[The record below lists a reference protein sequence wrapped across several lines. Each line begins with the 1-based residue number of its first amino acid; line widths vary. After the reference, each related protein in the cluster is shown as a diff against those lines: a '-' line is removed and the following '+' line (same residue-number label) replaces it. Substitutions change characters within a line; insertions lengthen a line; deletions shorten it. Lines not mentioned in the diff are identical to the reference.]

1 MAAHRRLFGVLGIL
15 LLVVLVAGGTQAGR
29 TPAALAQV
37 STGSEVFLPLVPPKL
52 YAGDPSHPGLAEA
65 TGALGL
71 NGYCIDVQ
79 GDGIDASTMA
89 NFGFRVDPAL
99 GQVLSADFDDNG
111 SPGDTADDVY
121 CVVVVANQRPAGTP
135 LPGDPYEPNKPL
147 VITWEYYDAAADA
160 TFLTVSDPIPVV
172 EVRLVGFDGV
182 VGGRALVC
190 TEGWDTTFLTGAAS
204 DAAEPDPLNKVALS
218 DWNVL
223 TGGVAIIGTPF
234 FNTTDFTTVNPADA
248 NSPLPRSEWC
258 LTVVSAAP
266 VSDIDVT
273 LSFVAVYDRN
283 TDFDDLAVTVS
294 SDGAGIDIVMATS
307 PELRHEVGGN
317 LIESQLAT
325 PNALYSTH
333 TACVLPTVP
342 GDTLDS
348 VFGIDGTVSSYHDSD
363 PTNGI
368 PDGTLCISWSE
379 SRSGREAVST
389 RVDLSAGNYLGPDDN
404 ARAVWDTNQD
414 HNGYLPNVGE
424 LLLKDWYVATTTV
437 ITTGG
442 TPDDGV
448 VTNGSID
455 VGVVFNAGTGGFY
468 GRANLN
474 EWVFGALTVD
484 ETENLALLDGVRV
497 VLTIEG
503 CGQFA
508 GDGIAPGTVQITTM
522 TNAGLV
528 PFTFDVDGSGAAVA
542 CVPGDESTI
551 TIDTFYANGHAT
563 AAPRETVT
571 LVIAGPEAPFYPP
584 ETAPQ
589 LVWAGQTVTI
599 FYGFAGSGCGDLTA
613 TFTRS
618 KTQEGAFIV
627 RGGRV
632 DGADFV
638 SMPFDDDDC
647 SATVQYERETPGE
660 VDIVA
665 TFTDTDP
672 SDGIT
677 SGEYSKVVFPLFF
690 LAIEDVTA
698 TADEA
703 LTVSE
708 QGTLEAVVRAWFPG
722 TNPSGRP
729 EELKEDG
736 RTLPAD
742 RWVLPDDWS
751 QLRGPSENRPS
762 WPSSAQ
768 LPPLQVTFYMT
779 AEPIRNS
786 FGTETRGAA
795 GFFITDGD
803 YDEFSYNTQPQTG
816 ETSVLG
822 SNARPRIINEM
833 TDTNGAADTGIF
845 GDFNLHFADC
855 AVNAR
860 TGNPYCEP
868 GDIVGNTTYYA
879 IAEYPGWR
887 GLLPPIA
894 SNQVSTEFS
903 WQGYKQVSVIDTA
916 DPGVKY
922 VVAHLRDRDGYCNA
936 IGLHN
941 VLGNVVR
948 FDIDAGGGII
958 LDAESEP
965 SFIEIDRRS
974 ATGVTFDTL
983 DDLGNAMNVDIAQPV
998 LQEDECQAWVKISN
1012 SLLTATNVL
1021 VTFPAPPVPL
1031 PGDVRITNLVC
1042 GPSGSV
1048 TVTNLSD
1055 HAVSL
1060 AGFGVRSGRAGNP
1073 PEEHLGLA
1081 GVLGAGESATYPA
1094 NEDVPWLDAASL
1106 IFAGGNDYAR
1116 LVWNEFEISARTC
1129 NGAIIAPPFVADF
1142 PLDTEGEIVLD
1153 VTVRFGEQSSAAL
1166 QTGWN
1171 LVTATGNGNVESLL
1185 GSDAAKVGSIYA
1197 WDAASGTWE
1206 RYVPGAPSFVN
1217 TLQTFEEGS
1226 VYWVEVNQPFTLRM
1240 TR

>member
-1 MAAHRRLFGVLGIL
+1 MAAHRRLFAVFGIL
-15 LLVVLVAGGTQAGR
+15 LFVVLAAGGTQVGR
-29 TPAALAQV
+29 APAVHAQV
-37 STGSEVFLPLVPPKL
+37 GTGSEVFLPLDPSKL

-65 TGALGL
+65 TGNIGL

-79 GDGIDASTMA
+79 GDGIDASTDPT
-89 NFGFRVDPAL
+89 FGFRVDPAL

-111 SPGDTADDVY
+111 SSADTADDVY
-121 CVVVVANQRPAGTP
+121 CVVVVANLRPAGTP

-147 VITWEYYDAAADA
+147 VVTWNYYDAAAGEQFTA
-160 TFLTVSDPIPVV
+160 VSDPIPVV

-204 DAAEPDPLNKVALS
+204 DAAEPDPLNKVALA
-218 DWNVL
+218 DWNVV
-223 TGGVAIIGTPF
+223 TPGVDAIGTPF
-234 FNTTDFTTVNPADA
+234 FNTTDFTTVNPDDA

-258 LTVVSAAP
+258 ITVVAAAP
-266 VSDIDVT
+266 VTDLDVT
-273 LSFVAVYDRN
+273 FSFVAVYDRN
-283 TDFDDLAVTVS
+283 TDLDDLPVTVS
-294 SDGAGIDIVMATS
+294 SDGAGIDIRTATS

-317 LIESQLAT
+317 LIESQIAT

-342 GDTLDS
+342 GDTLETMFD
-348 VFGIDGTVSSYHDSD
+348 VTGTVSSYHDAD
-363 PTNGI
+363 ATNGI
-368 PDGTLCISWSE
+368 PDGTLCLSWSE
-379 SRSGREAVST
+379 SRPGREAVSA
-389 RVDLSAGNYLGPDDN
+389 RVNLSAGNYLGPAN
-404 ARAVWDTNQD
+404 NVRAAWDTND
-414 HNGYLPNVGE
+414 DDNGYLPNVGE

-448 VTNGSID
+448 VTNGSLD
-455 VGVVFNAGTGGFY
+455 VPVVFNAGTGGFY
-468 GRANLN
+468 GRVNLN
-474 EWVFGALTVD
+474 EWVFGALAPD
-484 ETENLALLDGVRV
+484 DPDISLLDGVTV
-497 VLTIEG
+497 VLTIDG
-503 CGQFA
+503 CGQFY
-508 GDGIAPGTVQITTM
+508 GDGIPAGTIELTTT

-528 PFTFDVDGSGAAVA
+528 PFTFDVDGSGAATA
-542 CVPGDESTI
+542 CVPGNESTI
-551 TIDTFYANGHAT
+551 TIDTFYANGRPT
-563 AAPRETVT
+563 AAPRETIT
-571 LVIAGPEAPFYPP
+571 FVIAGPTAPYYPP
-584 ETAPQ
+584 ESAPQ

-599 FYGFAGSGCGDLTA
+599 FYGFAGSGCGDLVA

-627 RGGRV
+627 RGGRI
-632 DGADFV
+632 DGADSV
-638 SMPFDDDDC
+638 TLAFDDDDC
-647 SATVQYERETPGE
+647 SAAVQYERETPGE
-660 VDIVA
+660 VDITA
-665 TFTDTDP
+665 TFTDVDP

-703 LTVSE
+703 LSVSE
-708 QGTLEAVVRAWFPG
+708 RGLLEATVRAWFPG

-742 RWVLPDDWS
+742 RWVLPDDWD
-751 QLRGPSENRPS
+751 QLRGPSESRPS
-762 WPSSAQ
+762 WPGTAP
-768 LPPLQVTFYMT
+768 LPALQVTFYMA
-779 AEPIRNS
+779 AEPVRNA
-786 FGTETRGAA
+786 FGSDARGAS
-795 GFFITDGD
+795 GFFVTDGD
-803 YDEFSYNTQPQTG
+803 YDEFSYDTQPQTG
-816 ETSVLG
+816 ERSVLG
-822 SNARPRIINEM
+822 SLERPRIINEM
-833 TDTNGAADTGIF
+833 TDTRGAADTGIF

-855 AVNAR
+855 SLNAR

-879 IAEYPGWR
+879 VAEYPGWR

-894 SNQVSTEFS
+894 SNRVSTEFS
-903 WQGYKQVSVIDTA
+903 WQGYKQVSVLDTA
-916 DPGVKY
+916 DPGIKY
-922 VVAHLRDRDGYCNA
+922 VVAHLRDRDGFCNA

-941 VLGNVVR
+941 VLGNVVK

-958 LDAESEP
+958 IDAEGEP

-983 DDLGNAMNVDIAQPV
+983 DDLGNPMNVEIGQPV

-1048 TVTNLSD
+1048 TVTNQSD

-1060 AGFGVRSGRAGNP
+1060 AGLGIRSARGGDP
-1073 PEEHLGLA
+1073 PEEHLGLW
-1081 GVLGAGESATYPA
+1081 GVLGAGESATFPA
-1094 NEDVPWLDAASL
+1094 NEDVPWLDASPV
-1106 IFAGGNDYAR
+1106 IFAGGSDYAR

-1129 NGAIIAPPFVADF
+1129 DGVIVDPPFEPAF

-1153 VTVRFGEQSSAAL
+1153 VTVRFGEQSSTAL
-1166 QTGWN
+1166 QSGWN
-1171 LVTATGNGNVESLL
+1171 LVTATGTANIASALSGNAGNVR
-1185 GSDAAKVGSIYA
+1185 SIYL

-1217 TLQTFEEGS
+1217 TLQTFEEGQ
-1226 VYWVEVNQPFTLRM
+1226 VYWVEVKQPFTLRM